1 MSNNEPNAYSEG
13 GIVDADTFP
22 QADQTKPIFKF
33 ISYKGMT
40 AAKAAALVSK
50 EVG

>member
-13 GIVDADTFP
+13 GIVDADTLP
-22 QADQTKPIFKF
+22 QADQTKP
-33 ISYKGMT
+33 
-40 AAKAAALVSK
+40 AALVSK

>member
-1 MSNNEPNAYSEG
+1 MSNEPNVNIEG
-13 GIVDADTFP
+13 GIADADTFP
-22 QADQTKPIFKF
+22 QQDQTKPMFRF
-33 ISYKGMT
+33 ISYKGLT

>member
-1 MSNNEPNAYSEG
+1 MSNEEANAYTEG
-13 GIVDADTFP
+13 GIIDAYTFP

-33 ISYKGMT
+33 IFYKGMT
-40 AAKAAALVSK
+40 ASKAAALVSK